1 MRSPCPGRWARLL
14 SALLGLSASVVGN
27 AAGHHAENARD
38 LPAVLAFYSD
48 SALLLPPHEPPVR
61 GHAAIQPR
69 YERLFT
75 EFDPAIEGHA
85 DRIILSEAWAYVRGR
100 NLGRLRARRAGSADR
115 RLNDSYTMLLHEER
129 AGEWRIAELSWHA
142 MTAP

>member
-1 MRSPCPGRWARLL
+1 MSETRPASKRERDSLAV
-14 SALLGLSASVVGN
+14 LGVVAGIV
-27 AAGHHAENARD
+27 AADNARD